1 MCLAASTG
9 NDDDASGSCARGRQR
24 CRHPHAQDGFK
35 LAVED
40 KIQAHI
46 TCESSWEVPQSRTSK
61 LKRRNEESKLM
72 VAELPV
78 GSHPV
83 VRILE

>member
-1 MCLAASTG
+1 MCRSASTG
-9 NDDDASGSCARGRQR
+9 NNDDASDSRARGRQR

-35 LAVED
+35 LAAED

-46 TCESSWEVPQSRTSK
+46 TCESSWPQSRTSK
-61 LKRRNEESKLM
+61 LTRTNGESKLM

-83 VRILE
+83 IGIFE